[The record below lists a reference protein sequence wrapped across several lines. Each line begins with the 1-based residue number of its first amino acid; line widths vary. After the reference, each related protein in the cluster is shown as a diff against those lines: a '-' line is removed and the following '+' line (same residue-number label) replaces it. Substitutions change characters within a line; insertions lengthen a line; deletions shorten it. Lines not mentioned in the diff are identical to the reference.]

1 METAEVYPCKLDAII
16 NRGESAIMGDRFG
29 KTGFRI
35 LAYISITL
43 ALAGVVLP
51 LLPTTVF
58 VLLAAFFASKGS
70 PAFAQ
75 WLEEHP
81 RFGPA
86 IDQWRTRRAVP
97 MRAKVLACSMMA
109 LSWGMLFVLGASGL
123 VLGISG
129 VFLCGTA
136 CYLVTRPSY

>member
-1 METAEVYPCKLDAII
+1 
-16 NRGESAIMGDRFG
+16 MGDRIG

-35 LAYISITL
+35 LAYICIGL
-43 ALAGVVLP
+43 AFAGMVLP
-51 LLPTTVF
+51 LMPTTIF

-75 WLEEHP
+75 WLEGHP
-81 RFGPA
+81 KFGPA

-97 MRAKVLACSMMA
+97 ARAKVLACSMMA
-109 LSWGMLFVLGASGL
+109 LSWGILFAMGGSGL

-129 VFLCGTA
+129 VILCSVAG
-136 CYLVTRPSY
+136 YLVTRPSY

>member
-1 METAEVYPCKLDAII
+1 MSLDE
-16 NRGESAIMGDRFG
+16 NPVMGGRFG

-35 LAYISITL
+35 LAYISVTL
-43 ALAGVVLP
+43 AAAGVILP
-51 LLPTTVF
+51 LLPTTPF

-75 WLEEHP
+75 WLEDHP

-97 MRAKVLACSMMA
+97 GRAKVLACGMMA
-109 LSWGMLFVLGASGL
+109 LSWGILALFGASAMTL
-123 VLGISG
+123 AISG
-129 VFLCGTA
+129 VFLSGTA